1 MHRQLDQV
9 LSDPP
14 VSPQISGTNTR
25 ISFYLL
31 LSHLSNQMPAGGF
44 GFGKHATLIKYLA
57 IFVNG
62 KVWSYD
68 GINIKLFGVNLG
80 WAFVSRIHGHG
91 K

>member
-1 MHRQLDQV
+1 
-9 LSDPP
+9 
-14 VSPQISGTNTR
+14 
-25 ISFYLL
+25 
-31 LSHLSNQMPAGGF
+31 MPAGRF

-62 KVWSYD
+62 KVWNYD

-80 WAFVSRIHGHG
+80 WAFVSRIPGHG